1 MTPQMDSIIASLRL
15 MNRPQLSKVI
25 EKWGNESLEGYG
37 QLWWQGPKRPPPL
50 ERELIQAFKETWQQM
65 GWADVLVKQLLE
77 ELEQKRLLQTAMHLT
92 PTEGPTFLASHQLAT
107 LRQPQT
113 SSYLVGAYSGVPFS
127 NAAWSG
133 AINYGTKTSLEQILH
148 PSNPLFRQA
157 QAAVVD
163 RIRDGDHPR
172 LSLIPSKWRDG
183 LVDRSATPDRL
194 NELFSDLLPGV
205 RESSLRSIVPKN
217 SYDNWALSFSEK
229 LTRSVLNNHRI
240 YFFNLNEVIR
250 KYLIIVLKDDSHWLT
265 QIFLNPWKIKSLEKE
280 LANNWFVAEVEKQGK
295 KKVEQIHLQNRCF
308 ESKTIS
314 ISAEPESIISAL
326 NEHRFC
332 PGLTICFWILAF
344 YNGIRCLGGFEQIE
358 YLAELDSRFNQLE
371 FQNLINYSSDQTA
384 LLTTGRCIDQDYE
397 VYPIDVFLGNSKI
410 PLPEGTLLSWLQP
423 IILRLTPR
431 LLRY

>member
-25 EKWGNESLEGYG
+25 EKWGNESLEGYS

-50 ERELIQAFKETWQQM
+50 EPELIQAFKETWQQM

-183 LVDRSATPDRL
+183 LVDRSAIPDRL

-205 RESSLRSIVPKN
+205 RESPLRSIAPKN
-217 SYDNWALSFSEK
+217 YYDNWALSFSEK
-229 LTRSVLNNHRI
+229 LTRSVLNNDRI

-250 KYLIIVLKDDSHWLT
+250 KYLINVLKDNSHWIT
-265 QIFLNPWKIKSLEKE
+265 QLFLDPWKIKSLEKE
-280 LANNWFVAEVEKQGK
+280 LANNWFVTEVEKQGK

-326 NEHRFC
+326 NENRFC
-332 PGLTICFWILAF
+332 PGITLCFWILAF
-344 YNGIRCLGGFEQIE
+344 CNGIRCLGGFEQIE
-358 YLAELDSRFNQLE
+358 YLAELDSKLNKLE
-371 FQNLINYSSDQTA
+371 FQNLINYSSDQIS
-384 LLTTGRCIDQDYE
+384 LLTTGKCVDQDYE
-397 VYPIDVFLGNSKI
+397 VYPMDVLLGNSKL
-410 PLPEGTLLSWLQP
+410 PLPEGTLFSWLQP
-423 IILRLTPR
+423 ILSRLAPR

>member
-50 ERELIQAFKETWQQM
+50 EPELIQAFTETWQQM
-65 GWADVLVKQLLE
+65 GWTDVLVKQLLE
-77 ELEQKRLLQTAMHLT
+77 ELDRKRVLQTAMHLT

-107 LRQPQT
+107 LKQPQT
-113 SSYLVGAYSGVPFS
+113 LSYLVGAYSGVPFS

-183 LVDRSATPDRL
+183 LVDRSAIPDRL

-205 RESSLRSIVPKN
+205 RESPLRSITPKN
-217 SYDNWALSFSEK
+217 YYDNWALSFSEK
-229 LTRSVLNNHRI
+229 LTRSVLNNDRI

-250 KYLIIVLKDDSHWLT
+250 KYLINVLKDNSHWIT
-265 QIFLNPWKIKSLEKE
+265 QLFLDPWKIKSLEKE
-280 LANNWFVAEVEKQGK
+280 LANNWFVTEVEKQGK

-326 NEHRFC
+326 NENRFC
-332 PGLTICFWILAF
+332 PGITLCFWILAF
-344 YNGIRCLGGFEQIE
+344 CNGIRCLGGFEQIE
-358 YLAELDSRFNQLE
+358 YLAELDSKLNKLE
-371 FQNLINYSSDQTA
+371 FQNLINYSSDQIS
-384 LLTTGRCIDQDYE
+384 LLTTGKCVDQDYE
-397 VYPIDVFLGNSKI
+397 VYPMDVLLGNSKL
-410 PLPEGTLLSWLQP
+410 PLPEGTLFSWLQP
-423 IILRLTPR
+423 IISRLTPR

>member
-25 EKWGNESLEGYG
+25 EKWGSESLEGYG
-37 QLWWQGPKRPPPL
+37 QLCWQGPKRPPPL

-77 ELEQKRLLQTAMHLT
+77 ELEQKRVLQTAMHLT

-183 LVDRSATPDRL
+183 LVDRSAIPDRL

-205 RESSLRSIVPKN
+205 RESSLSSIVPKN
-217 SYDNWALSFSEK
+217 SYDNWALSFSEQ

-265 QIFLNPWKIKSLEKE
+265 QIFLDPWKIKSLEKE

-332 PGLTICFWILAF
+332 PGLTICFWVLAF

-358 YLAELDSRFNQLE
+358 YLAELDSRLNQLE

-384 LLTTGRCIDQDYE
+384 LLTTGRCIDQNYE
-397 VYPIDVFLGNSKI
+397 VYPIDVLLGNSKL

-423 IILRLTPR
+423 IISRLTPR

>member
-25 EKWGNESLEGYG
+25 EKWGNESLERYG

-50 ERELIQAFKETWQQM
+50 EPELIQAFKETWQQM

-183 LVDRSATPDRL
+183 LVDRSAIPDRL

-205 RESSLRSIVPKN
+205 RESPLRSIAPKN
-217 SYDNWALSFSEK
+217 YYDNWALSFSEK
-229 LTRSVLNNHRI
+229 LTRSVLNNDRI

-250 KYLIIVLKDDSHWLT
+250 KYLINVLKDNSHWIT
-265 QIFLNPWKIKSLEKE
+265 QLFLDPWKIKSLEKE
-280 LANNWFVAEVEKQGK
+280 LANNWFVTEVEKQGK

-326 NEHRFC
+326 NENRFC
-332 PGLTICFWILAF
+332 PGITLCFWILAF
-344 YNGIRCLGGFEQIE
+344 CNGIRCLGGFEQIE
-358 YLAELDSRFNQLE
+358 YLAELDSKLNKLE
-371 FQNLINYSSDQTA
+371 FQNLINYSSDQIS
-384 LLTTGRCIDQDYE
+384 LLTTGKCVDQDYE
-397 VYPIDVFLGNSKI
+397 VYPMDVLLGNSKL
-410 PLPEGTLLSWLQP
+410 PLPEGTLFSWLQP
-423 IILRLTPR
+423 ILSRLAPR

>member
-1 MTPQMDSIIASLRL
+1 MTPQMDSIIASLRF

-50 ERELIQAFKETWQQM
+50 EPELIQAFTETWQQM
-65 GWADVLVKQLLE
+65 GWTDVLVKQLLE
-77 ELEQKRLLQTAMHLT
+77 ELDRKRVLQTAMHLT

-107 LRQPQT
+107 LKQPQT

-183 LVDRSATPDRL
+183 LVDRSAIPDRL

-205 RESSLRSIVPKN
+205 RESPLRSIAPKN
-217 SYDNWALSFSEK
+217 YYDNWALSFSEK

-250 KYLIIVLKDDSHWLT
+250 KYLINVLKDDSHWLT
-265 QIFLNPWKIKSLEKE
+265 QLFLDPWKIKFLEKE
-280 LANNWFVAEVEKQGK
+280 LANNWFVTEVEKQGK
-295 KKVEQIHLQNRCF
+295 KKVEQIHLQNKCF

-314 ISAEPESIISAL
+314 ISAEPESIISVL
-326 NEHRFC
+326 NNHRFC
-332 PGLTICFWILAF
+332 PGLTLCFWILAF

-358 YLAELDSRFNQLE
+358 YISELDSKLNQLE
-371 FQNLINYSSDQTA
+371 FLNLINYSSDQTS

-397 VYPIDVFLGNSKI
+397 VYPIDVLLGTSKI

-423 IILRLTPR
+423 IISRLTPR
-431 LLRY
+431 SLRY

>member
-25 EKWGNESLEGYG
+25 EKWGNESLERYG

-183 LVDRSATPDRL
+183 LVDRSAIPDRL

-205 RESSLRSIVPKN
+205 RESSLRSIAPKN
-217 SYDNWALSFSEK
+217 CYDNWALSFSEK
-229 LTRSVLNNHRI
+229 LTRSVLNNDRI

-250 KYLIIVLKDDSHWLT
+250 KYLINVLKDNSHWIT
-265 QIFLNPWKIKSLEKE
+265 QLFLDPWKIKSLEKE
-280 LANNWFVAEVEKQGK
+280 LANNWFVTEVEKQGK

-326 NEHRFC
+326 NENRFC
-332 PGLTICFWILAF
+332 PGITLCFWILAF
-344 YNGIRCLGGFEQIE
+344 CNGIRCLGGFEQIE
-358 YLAELDSRFNQLE
+358 YLAELDSKLNKLE
-371 FQNLINYSSDQTA
+371 FQNLTNYSSDQIS
-384 LLTTGRCIDQDYE
+384 LLTTGKCVDQDYE
-397 VYPIDVFLGNSKI
+397 VYPMDVLLGNSKL
-410 PLPEGTLLSWLQP
+410 PLPEGTLFSWLQP
-423 IILRLTPR
+423 IISRLTPR

>member
-25 EKWGNESLEGYG
+25 EKWGNESLERYG

-183 LVDRSATPDRL
+183 LVDRSAIPDRL

-205 RESSLRSIVPKN
+205 RESSLRSIAPKN
-217 SYDNWALSFSEK
+217 YYDNWALSFSEK
-229 LTRSVLNNHRI
+229 LTRSVLNNDRI

-250 KYLIIVLKDDSHWLT
+250 KYLINVLKDNSHWIT
-265 QIFLNPWKIKSLEKE
+265 QLFLDPWKIKSLEKE
-280 LANNWFVAEVEKQGK
+280 LANNWFVTEVEKQGK

-326 NEHRFC
+326 NENRFC
-332 PGLTICFWILAF
+332 PGITLCFWILAF
-344 YNGIRCLGGFEQIE
+344 CNGIRCLGGFEQIE
-358 YLAELDSRFNQLE
+358 YLAELDSKLNKLE
-371 FQNLINYSSDQTA
+371 FQNLINYSSDQIS
-384 LLTTGRCIDQDYE
+384 LLTTGKCVDQDYE
-397 VYPIDVFLGNSKI
+397 VYPMDVLLGNSKL
-410 PLPEGTLLSWLQP
+410 PLPEGTLFSWLQP
-423 IILRLTPR
+423 IISRLTPR

>member
-25 EKWGNESLEGYG
+25 EKWGNESLERYG

-50 ERELIQAFKETWQQM
+50 EPELIQAFKETWQQM

-163 RIRDGDHPR
+163 RIRDGDHHR

-183 LVDRSATPDRL
+183 LVDRSAIPDRL

-205 RESSLRSIVPKN
+205 RESSLRSIAPKN
-217 SYDNWALSFSEK
+217 YYDNWALSFSEK
-229 LTRSVLNNHRI
+229 LTRSVLNNDRI

-250 KYLIIVLKDDSHWLT
+250 KYLINVLKDNSHWIT
-265 QIFLNPWKIKSLEKE
+265 QLFLDPWKIKSLEKE
-280 LANNWFVAEVEKQGK
+280 LANNWFVTEVEKQGK

-326 NEHRFC
+326 NENRFC
-332 PGLTICFWILAF
+332 PGITLCFWILAF
-344 YNGIRCLGGFEQIE
+344 CNGIRCLGGFEQIE
-358 YLAELDSRFNQLE
+358 YLAELDSKLNKLE
-371 FQNLINYSSDQTA
+371 FQNLINYSSDQIS
-384 LLTTGRCIDQDYE
+384 LLTTGKCVDQDYE
-397 VYPIDVFLGNSKI
+397 VYPMDVLLGNSKL
-410 PLPEGTLLSWLQP
+410 PLPEGTLFSWLQP
-423 IILRLTPR
+423 IISRLTPR
-431 LLRY
+431 SLRY

>member
-1 MTPQMDSIIASLRL
+1 
-15 MNRPQLSKVI
+15 
-25 EKWGNESLEGYG
+25 
-37 QLWWQGPKRPPPL
+37 
-50 ERELIQAFKETWQQM
+50 M

-183 LVDRSATPDRL
+183 LVDRSAIPDRL

-217 SYDNWALSFSEK
+217 SYDNWALSFSEQ

-314 ISAEPESIISAL
+314 ISADPESIISAL

-332 PGLTICFWILAF
+332 PGLTLCFWILAF

-358 YLAELDSRFNQLE
+358 YLAELDSRLNQLE
-371 FQNLINYSSDQTA
+371 FLDLINYSSDQTA

-397 VYPIDVFLGNSKI
+397 VYPIDVFLGNSKL
-410 PLPEGTLLSWLQP
+410 PLPEGTLLNWLQP
-423 IILRLTPR
+423 ILSRLTSR

>member
-1 MTPQMDSIIASLRL
+1 MTPQMDSIIASLRR
-15 MNRPQLSKVI
+15 MNRTQLSKVI

-50 ERELIQAFKETWQQM
+50 ETELIQAFKETWQQM
-65 GWADVLVKQLLE
+65 GWANVLVKQLLE
-77 ELEQKRLLQTAMHLT
+77 ELDRKRVLQTAMHLT

-163 RIRDGDHPR
+163 RVRDGDHPR

-183 LVDRSATPDRL
+183 LVDRSAIPDRM

-205 RESSLRSIVPKN
+205 RENSLKSIVPKN
-217 SYDNWALSFSEK
+217 YYDNWALSFSEQ

-240 YFFNLNEVIR
+240 FFFNLNEVIR
-250 KYLIIVLKDDSHWLT
+250 KYLINVLKDDSHWLT
-265 QIFLNPWKIKSLEKE
+265 QIFLDPRKIKSLEKE
-280 LANNWFVAEVEKQGK
+280 LTNNWFVAEVEKQGK

-308 ESKTIS
+308 KSKTIS

-326 NEHRFC
+326 NEYRFC
-332 PGLTICFWILAF
+332 PGLTLCFWILAF
-344 YNGIRCLGGFEQIE
+344 YNGIRCLGSFEQIE
-358 YLAELDSRFNQLE
+358 YLSELDSKLNQLE
-371 FQNLINYSSDQTA
+371 FLNLINYSSDQTS
-384 LLTTGRCIDQDYE
+384 LLTTGRCIDREYE
-397 VYPIDVFLGNSKI
+397 VYPIDVLLGNSEL

-423 IILRLTPR
+423 IISRLTPR
-431 LLRY
+431 ALRY

>member
-25 EKWGNESLEGYG
+25 EKWGNESLERYG

-50 ERELIQAFKETWQQM
+50 EPELIQAFKETWQQM

-113 SSYLVGAYSGVPFS
+113 SNYLVGAYSGVPFS

-148 PSNPLFRQA
+148 TSNPLFRQA

-183 LVDRSATPDRL
+183 LVDRSAIPDRL

-205 RESSLRSIVPKN
+205 RESSLRSIVPKK
-217 SYDNWALSFSEK
+217 SYDNWALFFSEQ

-265 QIFLNPWKIKSLEKE
+265 QIFLDPWKIKSLEKE

-314 ISAEPESIISAL
+314 ISADPESIISAL

-332 PGLTICFWILAF
+332 PGLTLCFWILAF

-358 YLAELDSRFNQLE
+358 YLAELDSRLNQLE
-371 FQNLINYSSDQTA
+371 FLDLINYSSDQTA

-423 IILRLTPR
+423 IISRLTPR

>member
-25 EKWGNESLEGYG
+25 EKWGNESLERYG

-113 SSYLVGAYSGVPFS
+113 SNYLVGAYSGVPFS

-183 LVDRSATPDRL
+183 LVDRSAIPDRL

-205 RESSLRSIVPKN
+205 RESPLRSIAPKN
-217 SYDNWALSFSEK
+217 YYDNWALSFSEK
-229 LTRSVLNNHRI
+229 LTRSVLNNDRI

-250 KYLIIVLKDDSHWLT
+250 KYLINVLKDNSHWIT
-265 QIFLNPWKIKSLEKE
+265 QLFLDPWKIKSLEKE
-280 LANNWFVAEVEKQGK
+280 LANNWFVTEVEKQGK

-326 NEHRFC
+326 NENRFC
-332 PGLTICFWILAF
+332 PGITLCFWILAF
-344 YNGIRCLGGFEQIE
+344 CNGIRCLGGFEQIE
-358 YLAELDSRFNQLE
+358 YLAELDSKLNKLE
-371 FQNLINYSSDQTA
+371 FQNLINYSSDQIS
-384 LLTTGRCIDQDYE
+384 LLTTGKCVDQDYE
-397 VYPIDVFLGNSKI
+397 VYPMDVLLGNSKL
-410 PLPEGTLLSWLQP
+410 PLPEGTLFSWLQP
-423 IILRLTPR
+423 IISRLTPR
-431 LLRY
+431 SLRY

>member
-25 EKWGNESLEGYG
+25 EKWGNESLEGYS

-50 ERELIQAFKETWQQM
+50 EPELIQAFKETWQQM

-183 LVDRSATPDRL
+183 LVDRSAIPDRL

-205 RESSLRSIVPKN
+205 RESPLRSIAPKN
-217 SYDNWALSFSEK
+217 CYDNWALSFSEK
-229 LTRSVLNNHRI
+229 LTRSVLNNDRI

-250 KYLIIVLKDDSHWLT
+250 KYLINVLKDNSHWIT
-265 QIFLNPWKIKSLEKE
+265 QLFLDPWKIKSLEKE
-280 LANNWFVAEVEKQGK
+280 LANNWFVTEVEKQGK

-314 ISAEPESIISAL
+314 ISTEPESIISAL
-326 NEHRFC
+326 NENRFC
-332 PGLTICFWILAF
+332 PGITLCFWILAF
-344 YNGIRCLGGFEQIE
+344 CNGIRCLGGFEQIE
-358 YLAELDSRFNQLE
+358 YLAELDSKLNKLE
-371 FQNLINYSSDQTA
+371 FQNLINYSSDQIS
-384 LLTTGRCIDQDYE
+384 LLTTGKCVDQDYE
-397 VYPIDVFLGNSKI
+397 VYPMDVLLGNSKL
-410 PLPEGTLLSWLQP
+410 PLPEGTLFSWLQP
-423 IILRLTPR
+423 ILSRLAPR

>member
-1 MTPQMDSIIASLRL
+1 MTPQMDSIKASLRL

-25 EKWGNESLEGYG
+25 EKWGNKSLEGYG

-50 ERELIQAFKETWQQM
+50 EPELIQAFKETWQQM

-148 PSNPLFRQA
+148 PSNPLFRHA

-183 LVDRSATPDRL
+183 LVDRSAIPDRL

-205 RESSLRSIVPKN
+205 RESSLRSIAPKN
-217 SYDNWALSFSEK
+217 YYDNWALSFSEK
-229 LTRSVLNNHRI
+229 LTRSVLNNDRI

-250 KYLIIVLKDDSHWLT
+250 KYLINVLKDNSHWIT
-265 QIFLNPWKIKSLEKE
+265 QLFLDPWKIKSLEKE
-280 LANNWFVAEVEKQGK
+280 LANNWFVTEVEKQGK

-326 NEHRFC
+326 NENRFC
-332 PGLTICFWILAF
+332 PGITLCFWILAF
-344 YNGIRCLGGFEQIE
+344 CNGIRCLGGFEQIE
-358 YLAELDSRFNQLE
+358 YLAELDSKLNKLE
-371 FQNLINYSSDQTA
+371 FQNLINYSSDQIS
-384 LLTTGRCIDQDYE
+384 LLTTGKCVDQDYE
-397 VYPIDVFLGNSKI
+397 VYPMDVLLGNSKL
-410 PLPEGTLLSWLQP
+410 PLPEGTLFSWLQP
-423 IILRLTPR
+423 IISRLTPR

>member
-15 MNRPQLSKVI
+15 MNRPQLLKVI

-37 QLWWQGPKRPPPL
+37 QILWQGPKRPPPL
-50 ERELIQAFKETWQQM
+50 EPELIQAFKETWQQM

-183 LVDRSATPDRL
+183 LVDRSAIPDRL

-205 RESSLRSIVPKN
+205 RESSLRSIAPKN
-217 SYDNWALSFSEK
+217 YYDNWALSFSEK
-229 LTRSVLNNHRI
+229 LTRSVLNNDRI

-250 KYLIIVLKDDSHWLT
+250 KYLINVLKDNSHWIT
-265 QIFLNPWKIKSLEKE
+265 QLFLDPWKIKSLEKE
-280 LANNWFVAEVEKQGK
+280 LANNWFVTEVEKQGK

-326 NEHRFC
+326 NENRFC
-332 PGLTICFWILAF
+332 PGITLCFWILAF
-344 YNGIRCLGGFEQIE
+344 CNGIRCLGGFEQIE
-358 YLAELDSRFNQLE
+358 YISELDSKLNQLE
-371 FQNLINYSSDQTA
+371 FLNLINYSSDQTS

-397 VYPIDVFLGNSKI
+397 VYPIDVLLGTSKI

-423 IILRLTPR
+423 IISRLTPR
-431 LLRY
+431 SLRY

>member
-15 MNRPQLSKVI
+15 MNRSQLSKVI
-25 EKWGNESLEGYG
+25 EKWGNEYLEGYG
-37 QLWWQGPKRPPPL
+37 QLWWQVPKRPPPL
-50 ERELIQAFKETWQQM
+50 EPELIQAFKATWQQM

-107 LRQPQT
+107 LKQPQT

-157 QAAVVD
+157 QAAEVD

-183 LVDRSATPDRL
+183 LVDRSAIPDRL

-205 RESSLRSIVPKN
+205 RESSLRSIAPKN
-217 SYDNWALSFSEK
+217 YYDNWALSFSEK
-229 LTRSVLNNHRI
+229 LTRSVLNNDRI

-250 KYLIIVLKDDSHWLT
+250 KYLINVLKDNSHWIT
-265 QIFLNPWKIKSLEKE
+265 QLFLDPWKIKSLEKE
-280 LANNWFVAEVEKQGK
+280 LANNWFVTEVEKQGK

-326 NEHRFC
+326 SENRFC
-332 PGLTICFWILAF
+332 PGITLCFWILAF
-344 YNGIRCLGGFEQIE
+344 CNGIRCLGGFEQIE
-358 YLAELDSRFNQLE
+358 YLAELDSKLNKLE
-371 FQNLINYSSDQTA
+371 FQNLINYSSDQIS
-384 LLTTGRCIDQDYE
+384 LLTTGKCVDQDYE
-397 VYPIDVFLGNSKI
+397 VYPMDVLLGNSKL
-410 PLPEGTLLSWLQP
+410 PLPEGTLFSWLQP
-423 IILRLTPR
+423 ILSRLAPR